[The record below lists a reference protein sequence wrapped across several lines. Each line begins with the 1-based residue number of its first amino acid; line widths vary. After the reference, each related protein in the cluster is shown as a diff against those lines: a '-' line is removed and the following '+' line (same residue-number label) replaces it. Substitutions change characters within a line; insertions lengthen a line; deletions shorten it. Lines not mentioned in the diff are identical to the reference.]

1 MTTVKEIY
9 DFFDSF
15 APFSTQDSFDN
26 SGLLVGNANEVVRK
40 IAVCLDI
47 TNEIV
52 QEASELGANLI
63 ISHHP
68 VIFHKLAS
76 VNSDGVVANLVK
88 KNISA
93 ICIHTNLDV
102 ARGGIS
108 DIMLELLGFSGD
120 EIFEVT
126 DAVKKIGY
134 GRIAKLDFPSEA
146 KTVAEIA
153 KKAFNCHVV
162 RYYDSGKPI
171 RRLAVISGAGC
182 SEQSLELAL
191 QKDCDAVLS
200 GDMKHSVF
208 VEAKNKKLSVIDA
221 GHFHTENI
229 VCSMLVSMLTAG
241 FKDIEAFIPYSNK
254 DVCRYI

>member
-1 MTTVKEIY
+1 MATVKEIY

-26 SGLLVGNANEVVRK
+26 SGLLVGKANEVVRK

-47 TNEIV
+47 TNAIV

-68 VIFHKLAS
+68 VIFHKLGA
-76 VNSDGVVANLVK
+76 VDSDSVVANLIK
-88 KNISA
+88 KNMNA

-108 DIMLELLGFSGD
+108 DMMLELLDFSGD
-120 EIFEVT
+120 EVFEVT
-126 DAVKKIGY
+126 DSERGIGY
-134 GRIAKLDFPSEA
+134 GRIAVLDFPSEA
-146 KTVAEIA
+146 RTVAEIA

-162 RYYDSGKPI
+162 RYFDSGKPI
-171 RRLAVISGAGC
+171 KRLAVISGAGC
-182 SEQSLELAL
+182 SEKSLELA
-191 QKDCDAVLS
+191 KEKECDAVLS
-200 GDMKHSVF
+200 GDIKHSVF
-208 VEAKNKKLSVIDA
+208 VEARSKCLSIIDA

-229 VCSMLVSMLTAG
+229 VCSMLVSMITTN
-241 FKDIEAFIPYSNK
+241 FKDVEAFIPYSNK
-254 DVCRYI
+254 DVCRYV